1 MFIATIALLLIS
13 TCQSPAKINQAFYN
27 DILPAAHRTDMYLP
41 LLKGKKI
48 GLVVN
53 HTSLIGKVHL
63 VDTLKSLNMDVVKI
77 FTPEHGLTGQADA
90 GEKIEDDREKS
101 IPIISLYGDSKKPK
115 DEDLAEID
123 MLVFD
128 IQDVGVRFFTYI
140 YTLHFVME
148 AAAENNVPLVL
159 LDRPNP
165 NGFYFDGPVLDED
178 SRSFVGMHPTP
189 VVYGMTIGEY
199 GQMVNGEGWLANG
212 VECNLTVIENENY
225 NHTMTYDLP
234 VKPSPNLPNLRAVL
248 LYPSLCF
255 FEGTVLSIGRGT
267 RSQFQVIG
275 HPLLNEKFDFSFT
288 PVSRQGAS
296 SPKLL
301 GEVCYGMDLTSVS
314 VDEMMNTGKLD
325 IQYLIEM
332 YRIFQEMNQPFFI
345 ENAHFDRLAG
355 QELKKQIRNGLTQ
368 EDIRASWEDG
378 LEEFKKVREK
388 YLLYPD

>member
-13 TCQSPAKINQAFYN
+13 TCQSPAKIDEAFYN
-27 DILPAAHRTDMYLP
+27 DILPGSYSMEAYLP
-41 LLKGKKI
+41 LLMGKKI

-53 HTSLIGKVHL
+53 HSSLIDNIHL
-63 VDTLKSLNMDVVKI
+63 VDTLKTLNVDVAKI
-77 FTPEHGLTGQADA
+77 FTPEHGFTGQADA
-90 GEKIEDDREKS
+90 GEKIEDDREKPV
-101 IPIISLYGDSKKPK
+101 PIISLYGDSKKPK

-148 AAAENNVPLVL
+148 AAAENNIPLVL

-165 NGFYFDGPVLDED
+165 NGFYIDGPVLDED

-212 VECNLTVIENENY
+212 VQCNLTVIENENY
-225 NHTMTYDLP
+225 DHTMTYDLP
-234 VKPSPNLPNLRAVL
+234 VKPSPNLPNLRAIL

-255 FEGTVLSIGRGT
+255 FEGTALSIGRGT
-267 RSQFQVIG
+267 TTQFQVIG

-288 PVSRQGAS
+288 PMSRQGAS

-332 YRIFQEMNQPFFI
+332 YRIFQEMNQAFFI
-345 ENAHFDRLAG
+345 ENPHFDRLAG
-355 QELKKQIRNGLTQ
+355 GELKKLIQNGLT
-368 EDIRASWEDG
+368 EKEIRESWQDG
-378 LEEFKKVREK
+378 LEEFMRVREK